1 MQISGQSAPDLFC
14 TDASYIDWDV
24 ACWKSDVGTPLIKNW
39 SKLAGSSLKIRV
51 ITLYIGLHGCS
62 LVCLELALPV

>member
-39 SKLAGSSLKIRV
+39 SKLAGSSSKIRV

-62 LVCLELALPV
+62 LVCLELAWPF

>member
-39 SKLAGSSLKIRV
+39 SKLAGSSLKTRV
-51 ITLYIGLHGCS
+51 ITLYIGLHGCG
-62 LVCLELALPV
+62 LVCLELAWPF